1 MIKLLCVGAMKDK
14 AMTSLQVDYMS
25 RINRFMKLELIE
37 VKEASSKNSN
47 IVSIQ
52 REETE
57 NLMKRISDSDFV
69 VLLDLKGVMIDSVTL
84 SKRIEQWSAREMV
97 FVIGGSWGVS
107 VDIQKRADFTLKL
120 SALTLPHLLARVV
133 LLEQIYRSFKIIHN
147 QEYHK

>member
-14 AMTSLQVDYMS
+14 AMTSLQDDYMS

-69 VLLDLKGVMIDSVTL
+69 VLLDLKGDMIDSVIL

>member
-1 MIKLLCVGAMKDK
+1 
-14 AMTSLQVDYMS
+14 MTSLQVDYMS

-69 VLLDLKGVMIDSVTL
+69 VLLDLKGDMIDSVTL

-107 VDIQKRADFTLKL
+107 PDIQKRADFTLKL

>member
-69 VLLDLKGVMIDSVTL
+69 VLLDLKGDMIDSVIL

>member
-1 MIKLLCVGAMKDK
+1 MKDK

-69 VLLDLKGVMIDSVTL
+69 VLLDLKGDMIDSVIL

-147 QEYHK
+147 QEYHKWV

>member
-1 MIKLLCVGAMKDK
+1 
-14 AMTSLQVDYMS
+14 MTSLQVDYMS

-69 VLLDLKGVMIDSVTL
+69 VLLDLKGDMIDSVIL

-107 VDIQKRADFTLKL
+107 PDIQKRADFTLKL

>member
-69 VLLDLKGVMIDSVTL
+69 VLLDLKGDMIDSVTL
-84 SKRIEQWSAREMV
+84 SKRIEQWSAREIV

-107 VDIQKRADFTLKL
+107 LDIQKRADFTLKL

-133 LLEQIYRSFKIIHN
+133 LLEQTYRSFKIIHN

>member
-1 MIKLLCVGAMKDK
+1 MIKLLCVGTMKDK

-69 VLLDLKGVMIDSVTL
+69 VLLDLKGDMIDSVIL

-107 VDIQKRADFTLKL
+107 PDIQKRADFTLKL

>member
-1 MIKLLCVGAMKDK
+1 MIKLLCVGTMKDK

-69 VLLDLKGVMIDSVTL
+69 VLLDLKGDMIDSVIL